1 MRTLRHILLPNL
13 RPILLAM
20 LPVLVVLP
28 MLLCAGCAQRH
39 DASLQNDE
47 QTMTTD
53 PDLARS
59 ILETIDSTQFTSPV
73 DWHLLTL
80 LHARAAQQG
89 APTVT
94 EASLQAKLV
103 EATEYYRA
111 EASRAEQMTIILAVA
126 LLCITAAAASA
137 LIICRRRLRR
147 ASTVGAVSPA
157 SAIPD
162 SNSTDTVISEAAITE
177 ADAPK
182 ECEFQKELLD
192 ILGIGTASIN
202 QICRV
207 AATDDPE
214 VTAFIRKR
222 NFPAKRDSFR
232 RVVNLSRD
240 NLIDR
245 FREDYQKLTEKQHDL
260 FLYRAMGLG
269 ARAISIIF
277 DMSQPN
283 FYAMRRKLNTV
294 LQSSPTARTPEYLKI
309 LDKS

>member
-39 DASLQNDE
+39 DASLQNAE

-73 DWHLLTL
+73 DRHLLTL

-137 LIICRRRLRR
+137 LIICRRRMRR
-147 ASTVGAVSPA
+147 ASTVGAVSPD
-157 SAIPD
+157 SAIPY

-245 FREDYQKLTEKQHDL
+245 FREDYQELTEKQHDL

>member
-1 MRTLRHILLPNL
+1 M
-13 RPILLAM
+13 
-20 LPVLVVLP
+20 
-28 MLLCAGCAQRH
+28 
-39 DASLQNDE
+39 
-47 QTMTTD
+47 
-53 PDLARS
+53 
-59 ILETIDSTQFTSPV
+59 
-73 DWHLLTL
+73 
-80 LHARAAQQG
+80 
-89 APTVT
+89 
-94 EASLQAKLV
+94 QAKLV

-269 ARAISIIF
+269 ARAISIFF

>member
-39 DASLQNDE
+39 DASLQNAE

-73 DWHLLTL
+73 DRHLLTL

-147 ASTVGAVSPA
+147 ASTVGAVSPD

-245 FREDYQKLTEKQHDL
+245 FREDYQELTEKQHDL

>member
-39 DASLQNDE
+39 DASLQNAE

-73 DWHLLTL
+73 DRHLLTL

-147 ASTVGAVSPA
+147 ASTVGAVSPD

-192 ILGIGTASIN
+192 ILGISTASIN

>member
-39 DASLQNDE
+39 DASLQNAE

-294 LQSSPTARTPEYLKI
+294 LQSSSTARTLEYLKI

>member
-39 DASLQNDE
+39 DASLQNAE

-73 DWHLLTL
+73 DRHLLTL

-126 LLCITAAAASA
+126 QLCITAAAASA

-182 ECEFQKELLD
+182 EFEFQKELLD

>member
-1 MRTLRHILLPNL
+1 MRTLCHILLPNL

-39 DASLQNDE
+39 DASLQNAE

-126 LLCITAAAASA
+126 LLCITAAAAST

-157 SAIPD
+157 SDIPD
-162 SNSTDTVISEAAITE
+162 SNSTDTVISEAAITD